1 VFQKIALT
9 QGDFAM
15 QDPMHRRPDNYTVNF
30 DWYVKSILNFFAFR
44 LLVTQLI
51 MRVVLLIVPIVTIGW
66 TVEGSN
72 PDQVPGRIFAG
83 LLLSMP
89 MLVVWRIACEVALI
103 LFTIAERLGE
113 IAAALKK

>member
-1 VFQKIALT
+1 
-9 QGDFAM
+9 
-15 QDPMHRRPDNYTVNF
+15 
-30 DWYVKSILNFFAFR
+30 
-44 LLVTQLI
+44 
-51 MRVVLLIVPIVTIGW
+51 
-66 TVEGSN
+66 VEGSN

-83 LLLSMP
+83 LLLSVP